1 MPDVSILLPCY
12 NASSTLEETLS
23 CLAAQSYPNFEV
35 ICVDDGSTD
44 DTAAILDAWQG
55 RDKRFVVLKKDH
67 GGIVEAANRGLEF
80 CRAPIIV
87 RMDADDRCHPDR
99 VSLQREYLL
108 DHPEVAVVS
117 SLVSGFP
124 DDQIGEGFSLYY
136 QWLNSLVSHEDIT
149 REIFVESPIA
159 NPSAAYRKSWV
170 RDLGGYQDHGWPE
183 DYDLWLRLYLAGAR
197 FEKIPQ
203 VLLEWREHPDRLT
216 HTDSRYSVENFLR
229 AKAHYLAKG
238 PAQNRDGVFVW
249 GAGMTGRR
257 LSKHLVR
264 EGLPL
269 VAFVDVDPKKIGST
283 RRGKPIIGVGELLDW
298 WGKFENPILLTA
310 VRARKAGPLIRTS
323 LAELNLVEGVDWWA
337 AA

>member
-44 DTAAILDAWQG
+44 DTAVILDAWSG
-55 RDKRFVVLKKDH
+55 RDARFVVLKSDH
-67 GGIVEAANRGLEF
+67 GGVVNAANLGLEF

-136 QWLNSLVSHEDIT
+136 QWLNSLISHEDIT
-149 REIFVESPIA
+149 RQIFVESPIA

-216 HTDSRYSVENFLR
+216 HLDSRYSVENFLR

-238 PAQNRDGVFVW
+238 PARDRDGVIVW

-269 VAFVDVDPKKIGST
+269 VAFVEVDKKKIGRT

-310 VRARKAGPLIRTS
+310 VRARKAGPLIRAS